1 MSIRVALNHRTTYR
15 YDRLVSLG
23 PQVVRLRPAPHC
35 RTPISG
41 YSLRVEPKLHFLNW
55 QQDPQSNWQARL
67 TFPEPTREF
76 VVEVDLVA
84 ELAIINPFDFF
95 LEPAAEKFPFSYDP
109 ALAIEL
115 APFREAA
122 PAGPLLTRLLAG
134 IDLTPRLTTSFLV
147 DLNSDLSRRVDYVI
161 RMEPGVQT
169 PEETLDLGRGSC
181 RDSAWLLVQILRH
194 LGLAARFVSGY
205 LIQLVPDVPSLD
217 GPSGPSADFTDLHAW
232 TEVYLPGAG
241 WVGLDPTSGLFA
253 GEGHIPL
260 AATPAPSSAA
270 PISGGVDPC
279 EVEFDFSM
287 SVTRLPEVAR
297 VTKPYTDEQ
306 WAAIHALGQSVDER
320 LHARDVRLTIGG
332 EPTFVSIDDRDGPEW
347 STAALG
353 PLKRKLAGDLVRRL
367 RERFAPG
374 GLLHFGQ
381 GKWYPGESLPRWAL
395 GCYWRADGEPLWQDP
410 DLIADETRDY
420 GLTTE
425 AAERFLT
432 TLAGH
437 LGIERPTTLAAFEDP
452 WYWVWRER
460 RLPVNVDPLDAK
472 LEDAEERA
480 RLARVFERGLGEPVG
495 FALPL
500 ERRHDDIGPRWQA
513 GHWKLRSKRLFLTPG
528 DSPVGYRLPLDSL
541 PWVAPEDYPY
551 VVEDDP
557 FAERGTL
564 PPAHARIVPQRP
576 RADVRPLGP
585 AEPLAGDQPILV
597 GQSAP
602 FVIRTALCT
611 EVRHGC
617 LYVFVPP
624 QSSLEA
630 YVELVAAIETTA
642 ADLGLP
648 VVVEGYA
655 PPRDWRLNAIL
666 VTPDPGVIEVN
677 VQPSRSWAE
686 LVDSTT
692 DLYEIA
698 RQCRLSTEKFLID
711 GRHVGTGGGNHVV
724 VGGPRPEDSP
734 FLRRPH
740 LLRSL
745 IGYWQNHPSLSYLF
759 SGLFIGPT
767 SQAPRVD
774 EARHDSLYELE
785 IAFSEVP
792 NHTDVPPW
800 LVDRLFRNLL
810 CDVTGNTH
818 RSEICI
824 DKLYSPD
831 SASGRLGLVEFR
843 AFEMPPHA
851 RMSLVQQ
858 LLLRALIARFWDE
871 PYHARLVRWGTDLHD
886 RFLLPHFVLADFDD
900 VIDDMNRAG
909 FAFDRAWFEP
919 HVEFR
924 FPRLGE
930 ITHQG
935 ITLSLRQ
942 ALEPW
947 HVLGEEGAAGGT
959 VRFVDSSLERIEIM
973 ATGLTDGR
981 HAIAVNGRRVP
992 LQPTGRRGEFVAGV
1006 RFRAWRLPNALHPT
1020 IPPHDPLVIDL
1031 VDEWASRAVAGCT
1044 YWVSHPGGRN
1054 YVTAP
1059 VNAYEAEGRR
1069 LARFAA
1075 FGHSPGPMN
1084 LAPETPSRE
1093 FPYTLDL
1100 RR

>member
-1 MSIRVALNHRTTYR
+1 MAIRVALNHRTSYR

-35 RTPISG
+35 RTPVSG

-76 VVEVDLVA
+76 VVEIDLVA
-84 ELAIINPFDFF
+84 ELAIVNPFDFF

-122 PAGPLLTRLLAG
+122 PAGPLLTKLLSG

-147 DLNSDLSRRVDYVI
+147 ELNADLSRRIEYVI
-161 RMEPGVQT
+161 RMEPGVHT
-169 PEETLDLGRGSC
+169 PEETLGLGRGSC

-347 STAALG
+347 NTAALG
-353 PLKRKLAGDLVRRL
+353 PLKRKLAGELVHRL
-367 RERFAPG
+367 RDRFAPG

-381 GKWYPGESLPRWAL
+381 GKWYPGETLPRWAL

-410 DLIADETRDY
+410 DLIADERQDY

-425 AAERFLT
+425 AAERFLN

-437 LGIERPTTLAAFEDP
+437 LGIEAPTTLAAFEDP

-500 ERRHDDIGPRWQA
+500 ERRHDDIGPPWQA

-551 VVEDDP
+551 VLEDDP
-557 FAERGTL
+557 FAARGAL
-564 PPAHARIVPQRP
+564 PPSHPRIVPQRP
-576 RADVRPLGP
+576 RTDVKPLGP
-585 AEPLAGDQPILV
+585 AEPLPGDQAIMV

-611 EVRHGC
+611 EVRRGC

-624 QSSLEA
+624 QPSLEA

-655 PPRDWRLNAIL
+655 PPRDWRLNSIL

-686 LVDSTT
+686 LVDNTT

-767 SQAPRVD
+767 SQAPRLD

-792 NHTDVPPW
+792 NHSDVPPW

-831 SASGRLGLVEFR
+831 SSSGRLGLVEFR

-886 RFLLPHFVLADFDD
+886 RFMLPHFVLADFDD

-959 VRFVDSSLERIEIM
+959 VRFVDSSLERIEIK

-981 HAIAVNGRRVP
+981 HAITVNGRRVP

-1069 LARFAA
+1069 LARFAE

-1084 LAPETPSRE
+1084 LAPETPNRE